1 MNHLSLTAATIL
13 AALITLPSPVPAWNI
28 PGHMLSGSIAYQILR
43 RESPSTI
50 TTVRANLE
58 QHPWYES
65 HWKGQLEKIPEGERD
80 EMLFMLAPRWADD
93 IRTLDKAQHR
103 GPWHYINF
111 PFKPD
116 GQPSTVQTSPPQA
129 VNILTA
135 LTENERIVKT
145 ENDPIRKA
153 IALTW
158 LIHLVGDIHQPLHSV
173 QIFTTD
179 YPNGDRGGNL
189 ICVRPS
195 KTSKPMDLHRFWDG
209 VIIQSPNVTGL
220 RNEATTLRNRPD
232 FSKGQLTELGTND
245 FDSWAKESLEIA
257 IKITYQNGVVPG
269 TPKAN
274 RRTCNEVEDAAILP
288 TGYVRITRRI
298 ADRRIILAGY
308 RLADLLRDL

>member
-1 MNHLSLTAATIL
+1 MKYLELAAAFIL
-13 AALITLPSPVPAWNI
+13 AALIALPLPVDAWNI
-28 PGHMLSGSIAYQILR
+28 PGHMLIGSIAYQILR
-43 RESPSTI
+43 RESPSII
-50 TTVRANLE
+50 TTVRASLE
-58 QHPWYES
+58 RHPWYES

-80 EMLFMLAPRWADD
+80 EMLFMLASRWADD
-93 IRTLDKAQHR
+93 IRTRDQAQHR

-111 PFKPD
+111 PLKPD
-116 GQPSTVQTSPPQA
+116 GQSSTVQTSPPQA

-135 LTENERIVKT
+135 LAENERIVKAG
-145 ENDPIRKA
+145 NDPIQKA

-158 LIHLVGDIHQPLHSV
+158 LFHLVGDIHQPLHSV

-195 KTSKPMDLHRFWDG
+195 KTGKPMDLHRFWDG

-232 FSKGQLTELGTND
+232 FSKGQLTELGTNE

-257 IKITYQNGVVPG
+257 IKIAYQNGVVPG

-274 RRTCNEVEDAAILP
+274 RRTCNEVEDAATLS